1 MNTENFTIDTED
13 IELAQSICE
22 LITDLDV
29 RNRAVA
35 NAMAARIAAKY
46 FDPEIF
52 NVDADSGLHNIG
64 KVLQDIDISDIY
76 INNSYIDVRVFFS
89 DEEISIPSENVANNL
104 IPTAYMFIKLTPDIS
119 GATVVGF
126 IRPENINK
134 NNLVEGY
141 YKIDESELEAFYD
154 IESLLKN
161 YDDGDN
167 VNEIEDKEIFAY
179 LDNTLENKV
188 SFFSSL
194 LKSRDARLKLAKAA
208 KAQIVFSY
216 ISVQPEF
223 YQKTVP
229 NKELDLSDNTNTEE
243 LSFSDLS
250 SDILTDKD
258 EINDDLELESDN
270 IAEQEDP
277 DNNEIYHAIL
287 ADSETEMPLG
297 VAQNESITGTNNNIE
312 DDSTQS
318 VIEDDNPDLL
328 SNNSS
333 DGQFSYSTQTSPS
346 ISELDDEALD
356 NYEQFVN
363 KKINDSTNNEH
374 DQIDTL
380 FNTELEENSENS
392 GEIRSYQKKQ
402 TGSSVFKPLFIIII
416 LIAAGTIGYI
426 SYSKF
431 ILNPSNDDSL
441 NSTVSDTIVEDGVN
455 DAMPIESVDAT
466 DMEQKNQNESTST
479 SIPAIEQNLDASIL
493 VSNLSVD
500 WEVPAG
506 YASNTSAKRYLVKLG
521 KIIQLNLKTELL
533 LLNKPPIT
541 NKIGVEIKFNNNSKK
556 FEATGVTIS
565 SGEKTVD
572 DLILQTVNK
581 ALKMNISINTDSFSK
596 LQGNPVLIIHL

>member
-154 IESLLKN
+154 IEPLLKN

-179 LDNTLENKV
+179 LDNTVENKV

-194 LKSRDARLKLAKAA
+194 LKSRAARLKLAKAA

-392 GEIRSYQKKQ
+392 GEIKSYQKKQ